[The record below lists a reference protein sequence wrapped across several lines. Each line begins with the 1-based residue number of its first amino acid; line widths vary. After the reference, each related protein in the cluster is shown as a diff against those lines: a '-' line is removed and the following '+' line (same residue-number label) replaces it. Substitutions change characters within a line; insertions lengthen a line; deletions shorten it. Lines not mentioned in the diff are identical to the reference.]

1 MAFLKFVW
9 RIVRA
14 LLITV
19 AVVIVMTAASF
30 VWPVLLLLYLALPQT
45 TGRLWAAAG
54 KIKVF

>member
-9 RIVRA
+9 RIARA
-14 LLITV
+14 LLIT
-19 AVVIVMTAASF
+19 AVVLIVMTAAGF
-30 VWPVLLLLYLALPQT
+30 VWPLLLLLCLALPQT